1 MPEVLKEKTLFIIN
15 PEAGKGRGRKILPQL
30 SRILA
35 SHSNHTEIVQTERAH
50 HATELVKLYRMD
62 FKTICAAGGDGTLN
76 ETINGLDGSVEN
88 IIGVIP
94 IGSGNDFART
104 AGISKDPEE
113 ALRVIL
119 ESRVVREVDTGYLK
133 YKENK
138 MVNLIYRRFLNSAGI
153 GFDAIVSDQIKKNKY
168 FKGLPLYISAVIQ
181 ALFMYQV
188 MDAEAEF
195 DDGYKA
201 AGRKLLIAVS
211 NGKTYGGG
219 LKVNPEAEVD
229 DGYLDA
235 CLIGSLPVW
244 QIIRD
249 FQKLIRGKHGD
260 IPGIEIRKFKSVR
273 IKTALPVY
281 IHADGEVISR
291 TVTEVEAGLNPTR
304 QKFIFA
310 K

>member
-1 MPEVLKEKTLFIIN
+1 MKEKTLFIIN

-50 HATELVKLYRMD
+50 HATELVKLYRKD

-76 ETINGLDGSVEN
+76 EIINGLDGSGEN

-119 ESRVVREVDTGYLK
+119 DSHEVREVDTGYLK

-138 MVNLIYRRFLNSAGI
+138 TGNLICGRFLNSAGI

-168 FKGLPLYISAVIQ
+168 FKGLPLYILAVVQ

-201 AGRKLLIAVS
+201 AGRKLLIAIS

-219 LKVNPEAEVD
+219 LKVNPGAEVD

-235 CLIGSLPVW
+235 CMIGSLPVW

-291 TVTEVEAGLNPTR
+291 TVTEAEAGLNPIR

-310 K
+310 R